1 MELKQGKELTF
12 EAEGVSV
19 VLRHRG
25 PIPLERPEIK
35 GKALR
40 KLVKKQTTNASVGDN
55 RKGTKSNRGGSL
67 QIGMRT

>member
-19 VLRHRG
+19 VLRHTG

-35 GKALR
+35 EEILR
-40 KLVKKQTTNASVGDN
+40 KLLKE
-55 RKGTKSNRGGSL
+55 
-67 QIGMRT
+67 

>member
-25 PIPLERPEIK
+25 LIPLEKPEIK
-35 GKALR
+35 EKVLQ
-40 KLVKKQTTNASVGDN
+40 KLVK
-55 RKGTKSNRGGSL
+55 
-67 QIGMRT
+67 